1 MVVQHNITSMNSNRM
16 LGITSNAQAKS
27 TEKLSSGYKINRAAD
42 DAAGLS
48 ISEKMRKQ
56 IRGLTQAS
64 TNAEDG
70 ISAVQTAEGALTEVH
85 DMLQR
90 MNELAVKAANGTMS
104 SSDKADVHNEI
115 KQLSTEIDRVATTTK
130 FNETYLLSGSAAGK
144 SEDAKWKGSLSFALQ
159 VGADNKANNRITV
172 NIYSITA
179 SAIGVGVNDE
189 IKYESI
195 IEKYH
200 YGVNDNGSIV
210 KISGRASTDD
220 NNTQT
225 KKWDDNVSIK
235 AGSILPLGSTSGDDQ
250 NKYDT
255 DPNAWKDIH
264 LVNDSTKITGKLNND
279 QDGPV
284 GGGYISVKTTST
296 ARAAIDNI
304 SAAIKLVSARRSAL
318 GAIQNRLEHTI
329 KNLDN
334 VVENTTAAESTI
346 RDTDM
351 ASEMVQYSKNNILQQ
366 AGQSMLAQANQSNQ
380 GVLSLLG

>member
-1 MVVQHNITSMNSNRM
+1 MVVQHNITAMNSNRM
-16 LGITSNAQAKS
+16 LGVTTGMQAKS

-104 SSDKADVHNEI
+104 SSDKADVQNEI
-115 KQLSTEIDRVATTTK
+115 AQLSTEIDRVATTTK

-144 SEDAKWKGSLSFALQ
+144 SEEAKWNGSLSFALQ

-172 NIYSITA
+172 NIYSISA
-179 SAIGVGVNDE
+179 SALGVGVVDGMKADDIVN
-189 IKYESI
+189 KF
-195 IEKYH
+195 H

-210 KISGRASTDD
+210 KINGRASTDD
-220 NNTQT
+220 TTPTT
-225 KKWDDNVSIK
+225 KNWATDGSIK
-235 AGSILPLGSTSGDDQ
+235 AGSVLPIGSVSNNNNQWT
-250 NKYDT
+250 NAALKYT
-255 DPNAWKDIH
+255 DSVTVD
-264 LVNDSTKITGKLNND
+264 GKSYS
-279 QDGPV
+279 
-284 GGGYISVKTTST
+284 GGGYISTKTTST

-304 SAAIKLVSARRSAL
+304 SAAIKLVSARRSEL

>member
-1 MVVQHNITSMNSNRM
+1 MVVQHNITAMNSNRM
-16 LGITSNAQAKS
+16 LGITKNQQAKS

-64 TNAEDG
+64 TNAQDG

-130 FNETYLLSGSAAGK
+130 FNETYLLNGSADGK
-144 SEDAKWKGSLSFALQ
+144 ISGKKWNGSLSFSLQ
-159 VGADNKANNRITV
+159 VGADNLSSNRISV
-172 NIYSITA
+172 NIFSITA
-179 SAIGVGVNDE
+179 SAIGVGVNDK
-189 IKYESI
+189 ISADQIVKDF
-195 IEKYH
+195 H
-200 YGVNDNGSIV
+200 YGVNGNGSIV
-210 KISGRASTDD
+210 KISGPEMTATDRYGD
-220 NNTQT
+220 GA
-225 KKWDDNVSIK
+225 NVSIK
-235 AGSILPLGSTSGDDQ
+235 AGSILPIGATSG
-250 NKYDT
+250 
-255 DPNAWKDIH
+255 NAGSGLAATLD
-264 LVNDSTKITGKLNND
+264 NSQTGTKTGTA
-279 QDGPV
+279 GAESPT

-304 SAAIKLVSARRSAL
+304 SAAIKLVSARRSQL

-334 VVENTTAAESTI
+334 VVENTTAAESQI

>member
-16 LGITSNAQAKS
+16 LGITSDAQAKS

-130 FNETYLLSGSAAGK
+130 FNETYLLSGSASGK
-144 SEDAKWKGSLSFALQ
+144 SEDANWRGSLSFALQ

-172 NIYSITA
+172 NIYSISA
-179 SAIGVGVNDE
+179 SSLGVGVNDNLKAAD
-189 IKYESI
+189 IV
-195 IEKYH
+195 EKYH

-210 KISGRASTDD
+210 KIDGRASTDD
-220 NNTQT
+220 STPTTKHWTNNGTEF
-225 KKWDDNVSIK
+225 IK
-235 AGSILPLGSTSGDDQ
+235 AGSILPIGAIS
-250 NKYDT
+250 N
-255 DPNAWKDIH
+255 N
-264 LVNDSTKITGKLNND
+264 NND
-279 QDGPV
+279 WTNANIQYDASSSVTLTDGSQGPK
-284 GGGYISVKTTST
+284 GGGYISTKTTST

-318 GAIQNRLEHTI
+318 GAVQNRLEHTI

-351 ASEMVQYSKNNILQQ
+351 AAEMVTYSKNNILQQ

-380 GVLSLLG
+380 GVLSLLQ

>member
-1 MVVQHNITSMNSNRM
+1 MVVQHNITAMNSNRM
-16 LGITSNAQAKS
+16 LGITKNAQAKS

-64 TNAEDG
+64 TNAQDG
-70 ISAVQTAEGALTEVH
+70 ISSVQTAEGALTEVH

-130 FNETYLLSGSAAGK
+130 FNETYLLSGSPDGK
-144 SEDAKWKGSLSFALQ
+144 RTSADWKGSLSFALQ
-159 VGADNKANNRITV
+159 VGADNLSSNRISV
-172 NIYSITA
+172 NIFAITA
-179 SAIGVGVNDE
+179 SAIGVGVNDN
-189 IKYESI
+189 ISADQIVKD
-195 IEKYH
+195 YH

-210 KISGRASTDD
+210 KISGADIASVTDGD
-220 NNTQT
+220 AATT
-225 KKWDDNVSIK
+225 FIK
-235 AGSILPLGSTSGDDQ
+235 AGSILPVGATSG
-250 NKYDT
+250 
-255 DPNAWKDIH
+255 NAGTGSSAT
-264 LVNDSTKITGKLNND
+264 LDSAVTGTKLGTAGAES
-279 QDGPV
+279 PE

-304 SAAIKLVSARRSAL
+304 SAAIKLISARRSQL

-334 VVENTTAAESTI
+334 VVENTTAAESEI

-380 GVLSLLG
+380 GVLSLLQ